1 MKNNL
6 KHFFARTLFPL
17 IMGGAMVAG
26 FLTIESG
33 TVKNVLT
40 AGTPIILVAL
50 IVIALFERVFPYKKS
65 WNKNNNDIQNDT
77 WHLVFTQ
84 IIIGRI
90 MGPLWIFLLAGITAT
105 LAESYGGTIWPGSW
119 NIFGQLTLALL
130 IAEFGRYWIHR
141 WSHEVSWLWKFH
153 AVHHSPKRLYFLNAA
168 RFHPIEKILFLIPE
182 TVPFIIMGTSENAL
196 LMYAIFN
203 SIHGLFQH
211 SNIYIKMGWLNYIF
225 SMTEL
230 HRWHHSKR
238 IKESNT
244 NYGNN
249 LIVWD
254 LVFGTFFWPKKQ
266 EVADI
271 GLINPEYPKNYI
283 GQVKAPFMGDLDKPA
298 DFYTNPEKYTEY
310 EG

>member
-119 NIFGQLTLALL
+119 NIFGQ
-130 IAEFGRYWIHR
+130 
-141 WSHEVSWLWKFH
+141 
-153 AVHHSPKRLYFLNAA
+153 
-168 RFHPIEKILFLIPE
+168 
-182 TVPFIIMGTSENAL
+182 
-196 LMYAIFN
+196 
-203 SIHGLFQH
+203 
-211 SNIYIKMGWLNYIF
+211 
-225 SMTEL
+225 
-230 HRWHHSKR
+230 
-238 IKESNT
+238 
-244 NYGNN
+244 
-249 LIVWD
+249 
-254 LVFGTFFWPKKQ
+254 
-266 EVADI
+266 
-271 GLINPEYPKNYI
+271 
-283 GQVKAPFMGDLDKPA
+283 
-298 DFYTNPEKYTEY
+298 
-310 EG
+310 